1 MGHRRI
7 LLKALAVGLT
17 LGLVGCTGGS
27 APAPS
32 PMAQAPTDSL
42 ERTIQSLLDQGSVA
56 VVVQV
61 RWPDGEWSKAYGVR
75 TLDGREPVQVDDRV
89 SVASITKSMTAVSV
103 LKMVDDG
110 LIGLDDPVNDVVP
123 SFRSPLKPPGP
134 ITVRQLLNHTSG
146 LRPFQEVT
154 QRSPDDALPG
164 RGLPLSV
171 QEGIEIAATLPWES
185 RRVGLFSYSD
195 SNYFVLGQLL
205 EQLRG
210 KPYAEVLEAD
220 VVAPLGLDRTSVGEP
235 HWDDPDIVH
244 GYITL
249 RGERLDHVQSD
260 LEIDSPAYG
269 VISTV
274 PEVNEFFAGLFSG
287 KLVSEAAVAEM
298 KKTGSSPYGLGI
310 WRFSE
315 GCSGGHWYGGLGG
328 FWAYRTTAISSEDGR
343 YQATLVHVPPPMPS
357 DLEDPESA
365 RKLDVWD
372 SQIRADLLETLGGLC
387 R

>member
-1 MGHRRI
+1 MKHRRI
-7 LLKALAVGLT
+7 LLRALALSFA
-17 LGLVGCTGGS
+17 LGLVGCTAGS
-27 APAPS
+27 TPAPS
-32 PMAQAPTDSL
+32 ATTQAPTDSL
-42 ERTIQSLLDQGSVA
+42 ERTIQSLMDQGSVA

-61 RWPDGEWSKAYGVR
+61 RWPEGEWSKAYGVR
-75 TLDGREPVQVDDRV
+75 TLDGKQPAQVDDKF
-89 SVASITKSMTAVSV
+89 SVASISKSMTAVSV

-110 LIGLDDPVNDVVP
+110 LIGLDDPVNDILP
-123 SFRSPLKPPGP
+123 SFKTLLKPPGP

-205 EQLRG
+205 EELRG
-210 KPYAEVLEAD
+210 KPYPEVLNAD
-220 VVAPLGLDRTSVGEP
+220 VIDPLGLDKTSIGER

-249 RGERLDHVQSD
+249 RGERLDHVQSN

-274 PEVNEFFAGLFSG
+274 PEVNEFFAGLLG
-287 KLVSEAAVAEM
+287 GRLVSDTALADM
-298 KKTGSSPYGLGI
+298 KKTDSSPYGLGI

-315 GCSGGHWYGGLGG
+315 DCKGSPRYGGLGG

-343 YQATLVHVPPPMPS
+343 YQATLIQIPPPMPS
-357 DLEDPESA
+357 ELEDPESA
-365 RKLDVWD
+365 DKLEQWD
-372 SQIRADLLETLGGLC
+372 SQVESALVETLERLC